1 MSSRPLLHVFEGIGA
16 RDPKFEDDTID
27 NNTYEVIAEQPYI
40 YKMSTAE
47 LAVSYAALILAD
59 DNVDITVCFP
69 CDSSIGMGLT
79 RYRPTSSTL

>member
-1 MSSRPLLHVFEGIGA
+1 MFSRPLLHVFEGIEA

-27 NNTYEVIAEQPYI
+27 DDTYEVIAEQPYH

-69 CDSSIGMGLT
+69 CESSIGMGLT